1 MVWKSPDGTSV
12 AVSDTINYV
21 VSQGTVD
28 AYGIQLAELTIKAA
42 KLADF
47 AAESSF
53 TYKCSVTSSQ
63 YADSPASSDV
73 NVVAKVLEL
82 GKIQTNIN
90 NTYTFCPDQRS
101 NEEYFS
107 IASNY

>member
-21 VSQGTVD
+21 VTQGSVD
-28 AYGIQLAELTIKAA
+28 ADGIQLAELTIKAA

-47 AAESSF
+47 AAESFF

-63 YADSPASSDV
+63 FTESPASTDV
-73 NVVAKVLEL
+73 YVVAKVLKL
-82 GKIQTNIN
+82 GNIQIFVFTW
-90 NTYTFCPDQRS
+90 
-101 NEEYFS
+101 
-107 IASNY
+107 

>member
-1 MVWKSPDGTSV
+1 MVWKDPDGLTVS
-12 AVSDTINYV
+12 VSDSTNYV
-21 VSQGTVD
+21 ISQGRVD
-28 AYGIQLAELTIKAA
+28 DTGIQLAELTIKAA

-47 AAESSF
+47 AAESFF

-90 NTYTFCPDQRS
+90 NTYTFCPNQRS
-101 NEEYFS
+101 NVEYFS
-107 IASNY
+107 IGSNY